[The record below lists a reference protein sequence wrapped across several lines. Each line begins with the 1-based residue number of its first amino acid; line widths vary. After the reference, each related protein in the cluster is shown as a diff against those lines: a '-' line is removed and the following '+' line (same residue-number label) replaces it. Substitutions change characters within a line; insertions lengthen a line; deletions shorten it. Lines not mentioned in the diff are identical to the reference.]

1 MTVSEL
7 LTALGAET
15 PVRVDLV
22 VGSGASAKTYR
33 VESNEID
40 ILDSTTTALTV
51 ESIELKVDGKVAYIV
66 ATTGA
71 A

>member
-7 LTALGAET
+7 LTALGDEN
-15 PVRVDLV
+15 PVRVDLII
-22 VGSGASAKTYR
+22 GSGSSAKTYR

-40 ILDSTTTALTV
+40 IIDATTLALSVTA
-51 ESIELKVDGKVAYIV
+51 IELKVDGKVAYLI

-71 A
+71 

>member
-7 LTALGAET
+7 LTALGDET
-15 PVRVDLV
+15 PVRVDLI
-22 VGSGASAKTYR
+22 VGSGTSAKTYR

-40 ILDSTTTALTV
+40 IIGSTTLALSVTA
-51 ESIELKVDGKVAYIV
+51 IELKVDGKVAYLI

-71 A
+71 

>member
-7 LTALGAET
+7 LTALGDET
-15 PVRVDLV
+15 PVRVDLI
-22 VGSGASAKTYR
+22 VGSGTSAKTYR

-40 ILDSTTTALTV
+40 IIDSTTLALSVTA
-51 ESIELKVDGKVAYIV
+51 IELKVDGKVAYLI

-71 A
+71 